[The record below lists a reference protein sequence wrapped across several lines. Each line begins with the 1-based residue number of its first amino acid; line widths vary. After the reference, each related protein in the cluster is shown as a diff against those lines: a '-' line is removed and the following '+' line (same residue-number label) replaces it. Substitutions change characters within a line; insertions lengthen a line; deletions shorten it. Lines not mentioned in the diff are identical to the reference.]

1 MRRWWT
7 SRWVIVPGGIVAVV
21 LGWNLYV
28 AAHAG
33 GVVEGR
39 VVDAAG
45 SPVADATV
53 RLYERDFI
61 NNIEKQRTTTGADG
75 AFRFEGN
82 SSHAIQLQAEAA
94 GLRSDRM
101 TLRLW
106 FRAQDRRVEQP
117 LRLAGRTP

>member
-1 MRRWWT
+1 MRRWWR
-7 SRWVIVPGGIVAVV
+7 SRWVVVPGGIAAVV

-39 VVDAAG
+39 VVDPAG
-45 SPVADATV
+45 RPVAGATV
-53 RLYERDFI
+53 LLYERAFI
-61 NNIEKQRTTTGADG
+61 NNIEKQRTTSGADG

-94 GLRSDRM
+94 GLRSERM

-106 FRAQDRRVEQP
+106 FRAQDRRLEQP